1 MKSKGELQMILP
13 DGTEVTDL
21 SVKNLKKY
29 MVDMNLSNWNIVIIR
44 KSTGD
49 EFEVQVKEGVIPEG
63 FFELRKKV
71 KVEKT
76 ATPEEIEEFRTQWEA
91 VRDAFLTQPDW
102 ELFEGVE
109 EPEGEEPDVVGGA
122 IFFSILV
129 IGLGLLLVLSLRV
142 RVKVR

>member
-1 MKSKGELQMILP
+1 MGSC
-13 DGTEVTDL
+13 
-21 SVKNLKKY
+21 
-29 MVDMNLSNWNIVIIR
+29 
-44 KSTGD
+44 
-49 EFEVQVKEGVIPEG
+49 
-63 FFELRKKV
+63 
-71 KVEKT
+71 
-76 ATPEEIEEFRTQWEA
+76 
-91 VRDAFLTQPDW
+91 RDAFLTQPDW